1 MSLRPPRDEDVTVVA
16 ELMSEFARDRVDPE
30 TIERDWTSPIID
42 REHDVRVEA
51 GAYALVEDLTEGR
64 YGSSST
70 RTWACT

>member
-42 REHDVRVEA
+42 REHDVRAELHENVGMHMTARFDISEKELA
-51 GAYALVEDLTEGR
+51 
-64 YGSSST
+64 
-70 RTWACT
+70 